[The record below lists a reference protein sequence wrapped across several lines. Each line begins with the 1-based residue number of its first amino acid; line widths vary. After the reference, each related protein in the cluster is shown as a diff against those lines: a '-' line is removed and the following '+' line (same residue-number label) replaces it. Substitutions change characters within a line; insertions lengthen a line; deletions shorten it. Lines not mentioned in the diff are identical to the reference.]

1 MLFCV
6 VCHVKLTGRKT
17 RYCGETCR
25 KRAQRHPDLYAPSP
39 KAAKEAREQEARDRE
54 TMPAVSPAVEAG
66 EPARIYGALSMRLA
80 REIDACDDQKTV
92 ATLSARLVEAVSKL
106 ESQQQL
112 VSNEALDELMSRRK
126 RRTAKEA

>member
-39 KAAKEAREQEARDRE
+39 KA
-54 TMPAVSPAVEAG
+54 VS
-66 EPARIYGALSMRLA
+66 YTHL
-80 REIDACDDQKTV
+80 
-92 ATLSARLVEAVSKL
+92 TLPTTPYV
-106 ESQQQL
+106 
-112 VSNEALDELMSRRK
+112 
-126 RRTAKEA
+126 